1 MPSWVQ
7 YSPDHPFPI
16 QNLPYGVAVRENV
29 TTPPRCVTAIGDY
42 VVDLYELA
50 EAGFFQ
56 DCGATEALK
65 QPTLNDFMGLGRSA
79 WSAVRKCLTN
89 QFTAGHEE
97 GRLEKDEDLKKKV
110 LIPKGEVR
118 MKLPAKIGDYTDFYS
133 SREHATNCGRLFRP
147 EGDPLLPNWL
157 HIPIGYHGRAS
168 SIVVSGTPVRRPLG
182 QVRPPTAPLSD
193 PPTFGPEKLL
203 DMEIEVAAWM
213 GPGNELGEPISIEN
227 ARDHVFGL
235 SLFNDWS
242 ARSIQKWEMA
252 PLGPFLGKSFAST
265 TSPWIV
271 TMEALE
277 PFTVPGPKQGEGGD
291 PTPLP
296 YLQQSYPGAF
306 DIHLTATV
314 TPAGQKEA
322 ATLSRTNFKYMYWSV
337 FQQLTHH
344 TVNGCNLS
352 PGDVFA
358 SGTISGPDDKSM
370 GSMLEITR
378 KGAQPFQFPG
388 GERKFFLDGDSV
400 DIGGYCQGDGF
411 RIGFGP
417 CEGTILPAPEFKK

>member
-1 MPSWVQ
+1 MLEMIKSRVRQ
-7 YSPDHPFPI
+7 QKPD
-16 QNLPYGVAVRENV
+16 YRRGVSLTYTVDSSDILV
-29 TTPPRCVTAIGDY
+29 VGDRLMCHWATSTKGL
-42 VVDLYELA
+42 VA
-50 EAGFFQ
+50 AGFSSECSV
-56 DCGATEALK
+56 DGMLK
-65 QPTLNDFMGLGRSA
+65 
-79 WSAVRKCLTN
+79 C
-89 QFTAGHEE
+89 
-97 GRLEKDEDLKKKV
+97 
-110 LIPKGEVR
+110 
-118 MKLPAKIGDYTDFYS
+118 
-133 SREHATNCGRLFRP
+133 
-147 EGDPLLPNWL
+147 
-157 HIPIGYHGRAS
+157 
-168 SIVVSGTPVRRPLG
+168 
-182 QVRPPTAPLSD
+182 
-193 PPTFGPEKLL
+193 TFNGKHKLL